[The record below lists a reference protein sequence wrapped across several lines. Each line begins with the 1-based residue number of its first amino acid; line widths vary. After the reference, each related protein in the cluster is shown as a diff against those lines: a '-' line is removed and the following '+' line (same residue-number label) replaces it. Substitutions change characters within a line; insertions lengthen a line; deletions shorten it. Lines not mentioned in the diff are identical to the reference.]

1 MFEFQKGLGQP
12 HFTGAMSAATGLLGN
27 SDLLCPHTL
36 GGGGHPKEKKPWVFE
51 SNWHDRRKQREKAV
65 S

>member
-36 GGGGHPKEKKPWVFE
+36 GVGRAPQRKETLGI
-51 SNWHDRRKQREKAV
+51 
-65 S
+65 